1 MKTRISNLT
10 AGYQQ
15 QEAELAKTEDYNE
28 DNKKMAD
35 QLKDAFEKFKQT
47 AEGWQSDDKKPWVF
61 CLTQRG
67 KVGVSLVA

>member
-35 QLKDAFEKFKQT
+35 QLKDSFEKFKQT

-61 CLTQRG
+61 F
-67 KVGVSLVA
+67 